1 MNKTRREEYS
11 EATQRALLKAART
24 LLAKTSYADV
34 SIDQICER
42 ARVTKGALY
51 HHFKNKKDLFSAVF
65 DQVENEMIAEVA
77 TASAQQ
83 SDPWKQAEAAFSA
96 YLTKCLD
103 KAYQKIVFLEAPS
116 ILGRDDVFR
125 AGQNLGRET
134 TRAMLETLQ
143 NNGLIEPK
151 LDLEMPTRLLLG
163 MLMEAGLAIA
173 ESETP
178 EKARE
183 EAWKTILRFI
193 ESLRSQ

>member
-11 EATQRALLKAART
+11 EATRRALLKAART
-24 LLAKTSYADV
+24 LFAKSSFADV
-34 SIDQICER
+34 SVDQICDR

-51 HHFKNKKDLFSAVF
+51 HHFKNKKELFSAVF
-65 DQVENEMIAEVA
+65 DELEKEMMSEVA
-77 TASAQQ
+77 ASAAQH
-83 SDPWKQAEAAFSA
+83 SDAWKQAEAAFSA
-96 YLTKCLD
+96 YLDKCLD

-134 TRAMLETLQ
+134 TRAMLESLQ

-178 EKARE
+178 EKALE

-193 ESLRSQ
+193 ESLRKK

>member
-11 EATQRALLKAART
+11 EATRRALLKAAR
-24 LLAKTSYADV
+24 LLFSKLSFADV
-34 SIDQICER
+34 SVDQICER

-65 DQVENEMIAEVA
+65 DQVENEMMAEVA
-77 TASAQQ
+77 AASAQQ
-83 SDPWKQAEAAFSA
+83 SDPWKQAESAFSA
-96 YLTKCLD
+96 YLNKCLD

-125 AGQNLGRET
+125 SGQNLGRDT

-143 NNGLIEPK
+143 KNGLIEPK

-173 ESETP
+173 ESENQ
-178 EKARE
+178 EKARD